1 MCFAKLVENQ
11 GWHFDPK
18 GAVKRGTNYAQACIK
33 MSGDWIS
40 YNKMSKNLEFFEVK
54 RQFLTVFTEKWEL
67 CSEHYDVGDL
77 EQAKAVAEAE
87 PEGALTATTTAAA
100 RKGGVPRGAGGGS
113 GGKPVIKT
121 GSQAGGKLGGTDDGK
136 GDSLAKLILS
146 ANKTKKEFH
155 AVSSSTSSLIAEI
168 QDVNNKA
175 WQWANHDNVLADIKA
190 ATKKLDKSLCPF
202 DRMFLIK
209 DSGKLK
215 KELGKEHLTVQLQ
228 AFVKLNEFIA
238 KLRDEQQNIVAMH
251 QARKR

>member
-1 MCFAKLVENQ
+1 MAKLV
-11 GWHFDPK
+11 
-18 GAVKRGTNYAQACIK
+18 
-33 MSGDWIS
+33 
-40 YNKMSKNLEFFEVK
+40 
-54 RQFLTVFTEKWEL
+54 
-67 CSEHYDVGDL
+67 
-77 EQAKAVAEAE
+77 
-87 PEGALTATTTAAA
+87 
-100 RKGGVPRGAGGGS
+100 
-113 GGKPVIKT
+113 
-121 GSQAGGKLGGTDDGK
+121 
-136 GDSLAKLILS
+136 LS

-155 AVSSSTSSLIAEI
+155 AVSSSSTSSLIAEI

-190 ATKKLDKSLCPF
+190 ATKKLDESLCPF